1 MIDQALRRR
10 AVGYCVLVF
19 VIARVALSMLGLA
32 VGTIYANPPPIDRVT
47 IEVPQVTAGVHNIF
61 DGTERLDATWF
72 IGIAG
77 SGYEAQ
83 PEQGAAFFPGY
94 PLVIRVVAALPGIS
108 PLVAAVIVSNL
119 ALLGA
124 LILLYLLTT
133 RELTE
138 LIARRTVA
146 VLVAFPTSFFL
157 LAPYSES
164 LFLLLTVI
172 TFASA
177 RQRRWG
183 TSWLA
188 GATAA
193 STRLIGVTL
202 APALAFEAWRNSEG
216 RRRWIGLLA
225 ACGVVVGPLLY
236 FAWWQLD
243 AGSFFEPIRIQS
255 YWHRS
260 FQVPI
265 VSLARGLYLGW
276 ETIGA
281 PDAGYWVSDAV
292 LTSLALAGII
302 TIWRRVPGSYL
313 VFAVL
318 SLLVPLSD
326 PYPGRDLV
334 SMSRFVLV
342 IFPAFWGMGR
352 WTQRRF
358 VFIAWLLVSI
368 PLAWWHALLFM
379 HYRHIY

>member
-1 MIDQALRRR
+1 MSDPALRRR
-10 AVGYCVLVF
+10 AVRYCVVVF
-19 VIARVALSMLGLA
+19 LLARVALSLLGLA

-47 IEVPQVTAGVHNIF
+47 IDVPQVTPGVHNLF

-72 IGIAG
+72 IGIAA

-94 PLVIRVVAALPGIS
+94 PLTIRAVAALPGIS
-108 PLVAAVIVSNL
+108 PLVAAVLVSNL

-124 LILLYLLTT
+124 LIMLYLLTT
-133 RELTE
+133 RELSE

-164 LFLLLTVI
+164 LFLLFAVI
-172 TFASA
+172 ALASA
-177 RQRRWG
+177 RRRRWG

-188 GATAA
+188 GAAAA
-193 STRLIGVTL
+193 STRLIGL
-202 APALAFEAWRNSEG
+202 ALGPALAFEAWRNSRG
-216 RRRWIGLLA
+216 RGRMIGVLA
-225 ACGVVVGPLLY
+225 ACGVAVGPILY
-236 FAWWQLD
+236 FTWWQLH
-243 AGSFFEPIRIQS
+243 AGSFFEPIRVQS

-260 FQVPI
+260 FQLPI

-276 ETIGA
+276 ETLGA

-292 LTSLALAGII
+292 LTGLAIGGIV

-313 VFAVL
+313 VYAVL

-352 WTQRRF
+352 WTQRRSI
-358 VFIAWLLVSI
+358 FIAWLLVSI
-368 PLAWWHALLFM
+368 PLALWHALLFM